1 MPATA
6 YCSLSRSPPG
16 PWPSHYSSVQCIC
29 YFCSSFTC
37 ILYYVYLML
46 LVIGPNKVVLIHDF
60 PDSQKLRYTEPLIS
74 TLCLGYVGCR
84 LEEKGLCRICQY

>member
-16 PWPSHYSSVQCIC
+16 PWPVHYSSVQFIC
-29 YFCSSFTC
+29 YFCSSFTY

-46 LVIGPNKVVLIHDF
+46 LAIGPNKVVLIPG
-60 PDSQKLRYTEPLIS
+60 PDSVGPFYLVSMPGGKCVTCRGLHILTERRK
-74 TLCLGYVGCR
+74 TL
-84 LEEKGLCRICQY
+84 